1 RYGMNVR
8 LKVRLARVA
17 IVASA
22 GFAMAQLIFV
32 SNAFAQEPT
41 PPLDQA
47 EVGRVIVTGSNIPTA
62 QEESSLPVTRYSADW
77 LEKSGAN
84 APVEGFSGDLG
95 LRGRPGSSMRIFF
108 ICSKNRRLPTLRY
121 SSRSRAMTCSRT

>member
-1 RYGMNVR
+1 
-8 LKVRLARVA
+8 
-17 IVASA
+17 
-22 GFAMAQLIFV
+22 MAQLIFV

-62 QEESSLPVTRYSADW
+62 QEESSLPVTKYSADW

-84 APVEGFSGDLG
+84 APVEGLRQLPSFVGDAPTENDSNGGSGAASINLRPWIRKRPHPYQWPPG
-95 LRGRPGSSMRIFF
+95 LS
-108 ICSKNRRLPTLRY
+108 RLRV
-121 SSRSRAMTCSRT
+121 